1 MKKLIVSL
9 SIVIASL
16 VPTVAGASSYWTQYN
31 AVYGPGGSYWVTQ
44 QQAQQNYWN
53 AYNAV
58 YGTGGT
64 YWTSYNAI
72 YGQGGLYCTLYGW
85 NC

>member
-1 MKKLIVSL
+1 MKKFIVSL
-9 SIVIASL
+9 SILIASL
-16 VPTVAGASSYWTQYN
+16 VPTAAGASSYWTQYN
-31 AVYGPGGSYWVTQ
+31 AVYGLGGSYWVAQ

-53 AYNAV
+53 
-58 YGTGGT
+58 
-64 YWTSYNAI
+64 SYSAI